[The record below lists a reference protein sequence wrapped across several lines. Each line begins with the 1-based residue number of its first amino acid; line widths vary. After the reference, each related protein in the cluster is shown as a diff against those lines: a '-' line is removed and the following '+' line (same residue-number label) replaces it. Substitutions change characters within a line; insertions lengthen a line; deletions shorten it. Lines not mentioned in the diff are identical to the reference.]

1 MKKTIM
7 LSLIC
12 LGINISFGQPCQM
25 NDDADFKLFV
35 EHIDQYSPEIQETL
49 KVLLSEAGKQSAD
62 PVHFLLNA
70 QSFAYTGVQ
79 GAPWHLFNKEHRIKD
94 LYPFRYLTKLLGL
107 SLVFNE
113 IRDLS
118 SLVYLTD
125 LQCLDLR
132 FNPIVDFRP
141 LAQLKKL
148 KMLWLNKEQI
158 ELLPKNF
165 LSGVAIIEVN
175 TCSEL
180 AGLALAKTCKYIL
193 PTACYYGCG
202 FPNPIY
208 C

>member
-1 MKKTIM
+1 MKKAIM

-12 LGINISFGQPCQM
+12 FGINPSFGQPCQM
-25 NDDADFKLFV
+25 NNDADFKSFV
-35 EHIDQYSPEIQETL
+35 EHIDQYSPAIQETL

-70 QSFAYTGVQ
+70 ESFAYTGVH
-79 GAPWHLFNKEHRIKD
+79 GAPWHLLNKEHVVKD

-107 SLVFNE
+107 SLVFNG
-113 IRDLS
+113 IKDLS
-118 SLVYLTD
+118 PLVHLTD

-148 KMLWLNKEQI
+148 KMLWLSEEQVK
-158 ELLPKNF
+158 LLPKDF
-165 LSGVAIIEVN
+165 LPGVTIIEVN
-175 TCSEL
+175 TCSES
-180 AGLALAKTCKYIL
+180 AGLAIAKTCKYIV

-202 FPNPIY
+202 FQNPIY